1 MYLHSL
7 VGKKLSVGLPNGD
20 DKGKKVFIPFLK
32 FIRFLIVIVKLFV
45 SILVTKPLEIEI
57 IEKEKWNFEE
67 MSLVQDNP
75 EKVTP
80 KAFYDF
86 LNTGNLTIY
95 FFLSRPSSELI
106 LTSLSDKK
114 KLDQSV
120 HAKLSKL
127 KKC

>member
-1 MYLHSL
+1 
-7 VGKKLSVGLPNGD
+7 
-20 DKGKKVFIPFLK
+20 
-32 FIRFLIVIVKLFV
+32 
-45 SILVTKPLEIEI
+45 
-57 IEKEKWNFEE
+57 